1 MKKAISK
8 LQGLRLISQIIFL
21 ILMPELVAVIFNQ
34 FKKLYSMVL
43 KGNFD
48 VISVWPQLL
57 AMITIFI
64 ITIVLGRFFCGWLCT
79 FGAINDFIYMISKK
93 VFKTKFKVNE
103 KVDSILK
110 YLKYVILLFII
121 VVIWTSG
128 STAFD
133 SYSPWDAFAQ
143 LDNISGAIAGYTG
156 GFIILSIIAI
166 GAVFIERFFCRYLC
180 PLGAVFSILSKAR
193 ILKIKKLRDK
203 CGPCRIC
210 TNNCSMGIKLYEMDK
225 VSSGECINCFK
236 CIDVCPRKNTKVNI
250 LGEDV
255 NPLLPSAIAIAAFTG
270 VNALGGV
277 MNDGMTNH
285 SSNNT
290 AASSSDINKSEQK
303 KYKDGTY
310 TGVGK
315 GKNPD
320 LKVAVTIKD
329 DKITNVEIVSNN
341 ETKGKEAINTIPSK
355 ILEKQSTD
363 VDVVSGATMTSK
375 GIMEAVNDAL
385 SQAEIKDVKQKK
397 YNDGTYTGVG
407 QGKNPDLKVAVTVK
421 DDKIANVEI
430 VSNNE
435 TKGKEALNTVPKE
448 IIDTQSTSVD
458 VVSGATMTSK
468 GIMEA
473 VNNALSQA
481 EINVSSTANN
491 QGKYNDG
498 TYDGIGQGKSP
509 NLKVAVTVKD
519 DKITNV
525 EIVSNNETKG
535 KEALAVIP
543 SEIIEKQSTEVDAV
557 SGATMTSKGI
567 IMAVNDALN
576 QAVRNN

>member
-1 MKKAISK
+1 
-8 LQGLRLISQIIFL
+8 
-21 ILMPELVAVIFNQ
+21 
-34 FKKLYSMVL
+34 MVL

-64 ITIVLGRFFCGWLCT
+64 ITIILGRFFCGWLCT
-79 FGAINDFIYMISKK
+79 FGAINDFIYIISKK
-93 VFKTKFKVNE
+93 VFKTKFKVDENL
-103 KVDSILK
+103 DSILK

-121 VVIWTSG
+121 VVMWTSG
-128 STAFD
+128 NTAYD
-133 SYSPWDAFAQ
+133 SYSPWDAFAMV
-143 LDNISGAIAGYTG
+143 DNVSGAIAEYTG
-156 GFIILSIIAI
+156 GVIILIIIAI
-166 GAVFIERFFCRYLC
+166 GAAFIERFFCRYLC
-180 PLGAVFSILSKAR
+180 PLGAVFAILSKAR
-193 ILKIKKLRDK
+193 ILKIKKPRDK

-210 TNNCSMGIKLYEMDK
+210 TNNCSMGIKLYQTDK

-255 NPLLPSAIAIAAFTG
+255 SPLLPSAIAIAAFTG

-277 MNDGMTNH
+277 MKDTMPNH
-285 SSNNT
+285 SSNST
-290 AASSSDINKSEQK
+290 TASSSDINKSE
-303 KYKDGTY
+303 
-310 TGVGK
+310 
-315 GKNPD
+315 
-320 LKVAVTIKD
+320 
-329 DKITNVEIVSNN
+329 
-341 ETKGKEAINTIPSK
+341 
-355 ILEKQSTD
+355 
-363 VDVVSGATMTSK
+363 
-375 GIMEAVNDAL
+375 
-385 SQAEIKDVKQKK
+385 QKK

-407 QGKNPDLKVAVTVK
+407 QGKSPDLKVAVTIK
-421 DDKIANVEI
+421 DDKITNVEI

-481 EINVSSTANN
+481 EINISSTAND
-491 QGKYNDG
+491 QGKYNNG
-498 TYDGIGQGKSP
+498 TYNGIGQGKSP
-509 NLKVAVTVKD
+509 DLKVAVTVKD

-525 EIVSNNETKG
+525 EIVSNNESKG
-535 KEALAVIP
+535 KEALEVIP
-543 SEIIEKQSTEVDAV
+543 KEIIEKQSTEVDAV

-567 IMAVNDALN
+567 MMAVNDALS

>member
-1 MKKAISK
+1 
-8 LQGLRLISQIIFL
+8 
-21 ILMPELVAVIFNQ
+21 
-34 FKKLYSMVL
+34 
-43 KGNFD
+43 
-48 VISVWPQLL
+48 
-57 AMITIFI
+57 
-64 ITIVLGRFFCGWLCT
+64 
-79 FGAINDFIYMISKK
+79 
-93 VFKTKFKVNE
+93 
-103 KVDSILK
+103 
-110 YLKYVILLFII
+110 
-121 VVIWTSG
+121 
-128 STAFD
+128 
-133 SYSPWDAFAQ
+133 
-143 LDNISGAIAGYTG
+143 
-156 GFIILSIIAI
+156 
-166 GAVFIERFFCRYLC
+166 
-180 PLGAVFSILSKAR
+180 
-193 ILKIKKLRDK
+193 
-203 CGPCRIC
+203 
-210 TNNCSMGIKLYEMDK
+210 MGIKLYEMDK
-225 VSSGECINCFK
+225 VNSGECINCFK
-236 CIDVCPRKNTKVNI
+236 CIAVCPRKNTKVNI

-277 MNDGMTNH
+277 MNDGMVNH
-285 SSNNT
+285 ASSNT
-290 AASSSDINKSEQK
+290 VASSSNINKSEQK

-329 DKITNVEIVSNN
+329 NKITNVEIISNN
-341 ETKGKEAINTIPSK
+341 ETKGKEALNTIPNK
-355 ILEKQSTD
+355 IVDTQSTD

-397 YNDGTYTGVG
+397 YNDGTYTGIG
-407 QGKNPDLKVAVTVK
+407 QGKSPDLKVAVTVK
-421 DDKIANVEI
+421 DDKIVNVEI

-448 IIDTQSTSVD
+448 IMDTQSTSVD

-498 TYDGIGQGKSP
+498 TYDGIGQGKGP
-509 NLKVAVTVKD
+509 DLKVAVIVKD

-567 IMAVNDALN
+567 MMAVNDALN

>member
-1 MKKAISK
+1 MA
-8 LQGLRLISQIIFL
+8 
-21 ILMPELVAVIFNQ
+21 
-34 FKKLYSMVL
+34 LYL
-43 KGNFD
+43 
-48 VISVWPQLL
+48 
-57 AMITIFI
+57 
-64 ITIVLGRFFCGWLCT
+64 
-79 FGAINDFIYMISKK
+79 
-93 VFKTKFKVNE
+93 
-103 KVDSILK
+103 LK

-156 GFIILSIIAI
+156 GFIILAIIAI
-166 GAVFIERFFCRYLC
+166 GAAFIERFFCRYLC

-210 TNNCSMGIKLYEMDK
+210 TNNCSMGIKLYKMDK

-255 NPLLPSAIAIAAFTG
+255 SPLLPSAIAIAAFTG

-277 MNDGMTNH
+277 MKDTMPNH

-290 AASSSDINKSEQK
+290 VASSSDINKSEQK

-329 DKITNVEIVSNN
+329 NKIT
-341 ETKGKEAINTIPSK
+341 
-355 ILEKQSTD
+355 
-363 VDVVSGATMTSK
+363 
-375 GIMEAVNDAL
+375 
-385 SQAEIKDVKQKK
+385 
-397 YNDGTYTGVG
+397 
-407 QGKNPDLKVAVTVK
+407 
-421 DDKIANVEI
+421 NVEI

-435 TKGKEALNTVPKE
+435 TKGKEALNTVPKK

-468 GIMEA
+468 GIM
-473 VNNALSQA
+473 
-481 EINVSSTANN
+481 
-491 QGKYNDG
+491 
-498 TYDGIGQGKSP
+498 
-509 NLKVAVTVKD
+509 
-519 DKITNV
+519 
-525 EIVSNNETKG
+525 
-535 KEALAVIP
+535 
-543 SEIIEKQSTEVDAV
+543 
-557 SGATMTSKGI
+557 
-567 IMAVNDALN
+567 MAVNDALS

>member
-1 MKKAISK
+1 MQKKISK
-8 LQGLRLISQIIFL
+8 LQGLRLISQVMFL
-21 ILMPELVAVIFNQ
+21 ILMPELFTLIFNQ
-34 FKKLYSMVL
+34 LKKVYTMVL

-48 VISVWPQLL
+48 VISIWPQLL
-57 AMITIFI
+57 AMVTIFI
-64 ITIVLGRFFCGWLCT
+64 ITIILGRFFCGWLCT
-79 FGAINDFIYMISKK
+79 FGAINDFIYIISKK
-93 VFKTKFKVNE
+93 VFKTKFKVDE
-103 KVDSILK
+103 KVDSVLK

-121 VVIWTSG
+121 AVIWTSG
-128 STAFD
+128 TKAFD

-143 LDNISGAIAGYTG
+143 VDNISGAISQYTG
-156 GFIILSIIAI
+156 GFIILAIIAI

-180 PLGAVFSILSKAR
+180 PLGAVFTILSKAK

-203 CGPCRIC
+203 CGSCRIC

-255 NPLLPSAIAIAAFTG
+255 SPLLPSAIAIAAFTG

-277 MNDGMTNH
+277 MNDGMINN

-290 AASSSDINKSEQK
+290 TASSSNVNKSEQK

-310 TGVGK
+310 TGVGQ
-315 GKNPD
+315 GKSPD

-341 ETKGKEAINTIPSK
+341 ETKGKEA
-355 ILEKQSTD
+355 
-363 VDVVSGATMTSK
+363 
-375 GIMEAVNDAL
+375 
-385 SQAEIKDVKQKK
+385 
-397 YNDGTYTGVG
+397 
-407 QGKNPDLKVAVTVK
+407 
-421 DDKIANVEI
+421 
-430 VSNNE
+430 
-435 TKGKEALNTVPKE
+435 LNTVPKE
-448 IIDTQSTSVD
+448 IVEKQSTDVD

-481 EINVSSTANN
+481 EINISSTTND

-498 TYDGIGQGKSP
+498 IYNGIGQGKGP
-509 NLKVAVTVKD
+509 DLKVAVTVKD
-519 DKITNV
+519 DNITNV
-525 EIVSNNETKG
+525 EILFNNESKG
-535 KEALAVIP
+535 KEALEVIP
-543 SEIIEKQSTEVDAV
+543 KEIVEKQSTDVDVV

-567 IMAVNDALN
+567 MMAVNDALS
-576 QAVRNN
+576 QAVRKK

>member
-8 LQGLRLISQIIFL
+8 LQGLRLFSQVMFL
-21 ILMPELVAVIFNQ
+21 ILMPELFTLIFNQ
-34 FKKLYSMVL
+34 LKKLYLMIL

-57 AMITIFI
+57 SMVTIFI
-64 ITIVLGRFFCGWLCT
+64 ITIIFGRSFCGWLCT

-93 VFKTKFKVNE
+93 VFKTKFKVDE
-103 KVDSILK
+103 KVDAILK

-121 VVIWTSG
+121 VAIWTSG
-128 STAFD
+128 SKSFD

-143 LDNISGAIAGYTG
+143 VDNISGAIAEYTG
-156 GFIILSIIAI
+156 GFILLAIIAI

-180 PLGAVFSILSKAR
+180 PLGAVFTILSKAR

-210 TNNCSMGIKLYEMDK
+210 TTNCSMGIKLYEMDK
-225 VSSGECINCFK
+225 VNSGECINCFK
-236 CIDVCPRKNTKVNI
+236 CIAVCPRKNTKVNI

-285 SSNNT
+285 SSNNA
-290 AASSSDINKSEQK
+290 AASSSDINKYEQK

-329 DKITNVEIVSNN
+329 DKITNVEIVSSN
-341 ETKGKEAINTIPSK
+341 ETKGKEALSTIPNK
-355 ILEKQSTD
+355 IVDTQSTN

-385 SQAEIKDVKQKK
+385 SQAEMKDVKQKK
-397 YNDGTYTGVG
+397 YNDGTYTGIG
-407 QGKNPDLKVAVTVK
+407 QGKNPDLKVAVTIK
-421 DDKIANVEI
+421 DDKIENVEI

-448 IIDTQSTSVD
+448 IMDTQSTSVD
-458 VVSGATMTSK
+458 VISGATMTSK

-473 VNNALSQA
+473 VNNALSHA

-491 QGKYNDG
+491 QGRYNDG
-498 TYDGIGQGKSP
+498 TYDGIGQGKGP
-509 NLKVAVTVKD
+509 DLKVAVTVKD

-567 IMAVNDALN
+567 MMAVNDALN

>member
-1 MKKAISK
+1 MKKTISK
-8 LQGLRLISQIIFL
+8 LQGLRLISQIMFL
-21 ILMPELVAVIFNQ
+21 ILMPELFTLIFNQ
-34 FKKLYSMVL
+34 LKKLYSMIL

-64 ITIVLGRFFCGWLCT
+64 ITIIFGRFFCGWLCT
-79 FGAINDFIYMISKK
+79 FGAINDFIYIISKK
-93 VFKTKFKVNE
+93 VFKIKFKVDE

-121 VVIWTSG
+121 VAIWTSG
-128 STAFD
+128 NTAFD

-143 LDNISGAIAGYTG
+143 VDNISGAIAEYTG
-156 GFIILSIIAI
+156 GFILLAIIAI

-180 PLGAVFSILSKAR
+180 PLGAVFTILSKAR

-225 VSSGECINCFK
+225 VNSGECINCFK
-236 CIDVCPRKNTKVNI
+236 CIAVCPRKNTKVNI

-290 AASSSDINKSEQK
+290 AASSSNVNKSEQK

-341 ETKGKEAINTIPSK
+341 ETKGKEALSTIPNK
-355 ILEKQSTD
+355 IVETQSTD

-397 YNDGTYTGVG
+397 YNDGIYTGVG
-407 QGKNPDLKVAVTVK
+407 QGKNPDLKVAVTIK
-421 DDKIANVEI
+421 DDKITNVEI
-430 VSNNE
+430 VTNNE
-435 TKGKEALNTVPKE
+435 TKGKEAIS
-448 IIDTQSTSVD
+448 IIPNKIVETQSTDVD

-473 VNNALSQA
+473 VNDALSQA
-481 EINVSSTANN
+481 EVNVSSTANN

-498 TYDGIGQGKSP
+498 TYTGVGQGKSP
-509 NLKVAVTVKD
+509 DLKVAVTVKA

-525 EIVSNNETKG
+525 EMVSNNESKG
-535 KEALAVIP
+535 KEALEVIP
-543 SEIIEKQSTEVDAV
+543 KEIIEKQSTEVDAV

-567 IMAVNDALN
+567 MMAVSDALS

>member
-1 MKKAISK
+1 MKKAISR

-79 FGAINDFIYMISKK
+79 FGAINDFIYMVSKK

-156 GFIILSIIAI
+156 GFIILAIIAI
-166 GAVFIERFFCRYLC
+166 GAAFIERFFCRYLC

-255 NPLLPSAIAIAAFTG
+255 SPLLPSAIAIAAFTG

-277 MNDGMTNH
+277 MKDTIPNH

-290 AASSSDINKSEQK
+290 VASSSDINKSEQK

-329 DKITNVEIVSNN
+329 NKITNVEIVSNN
-341 ETKGKEAINTIPSK
+341 ETKGKEALNTIPSK
-355 ILEKQSTD
+355 I
-363 VDVVSGATMTSK
+363 V
-375 GIMEAVNDAL
+375 
-385 SQAEIKDVKQKK
+385 
-397 YNDGTYTGVG
+397 
-407 QGKNPDLKVAVTVK
+407 
-421 DDKIANVEI
+421 
-430 VSNNE
+430 
-435 TKGKEALNTVPKE
+435 
-448 IIDTQSTSVD
+448 DTQSTDVD

-481 EINVSSTANN
+481 EINVSLTSNN

-498 TYDGIGQGKSP
+498 TYDGIGQGKGP
-509 NLKVAVTVKD
+509 ELKVAVTVKD

-567 IMAVNDALN
+567 MMAVNDALN
-576 QAVRNN
+576 QAIRND